1 MRFKHIWII
10 ILFSIVLVSLLI
22 SRMYVS
28 KVYAIINWSDTLDS
42 YVDITTYKYDVQNYT
57 NILVGKIHDICVTFV
72 NATNQ
77 TSLQVYNVTANST
90 NFINIQ
96 NGIAVT
102 ANNTYYTLI
111 PNNTLSFDVVYKQNI
126 LNNSIINIEM
136 VVYKYSIG
144 DCNRDDIVD
153 VFDAVLMGTTFGGT
167 NVIYDMNKDGTIDV
181 FDAVLLGNHFGE
193 TS

>member
-1 MRFKHIWII
+1 
-10 ILFSIVLVSLLI
+10 
-22 SRMYVS
+22 MYVS